1 MKNYHTNPSFP
12 DLQYE
17 ENAFLSTSSHEGR
30 SITEWNIDG
39 LVEHQVYNKL
49 REMGVAITAYKMR
62 GSADKDAAN
71 MIIAGF
77 TRMLKHWWD
86 NYCTDEIKHLIINAT
101 ATETVVKMEGNTQTN
116 VNVTKEDARATLLYH
131 IAKHFIGEPKLFQDR
146 SLQILSYL
154 SCPNLDNFIHYRHA
168 FLSKVMIRP
177 DCNLDFWKE
186 RFISGLPPLFADKVR
201 TKIQDRNNGNI
212 PYGNLTYGDLVS
224 TINVVALELC
234 TDIKLKHQLK
244 KEQSSS
250 RKELGS
256 FCRDFGFITPPD
268 KIKKDRREKSHRKKS
283 RKRDDAA
290 RPKKKKSRF
299 KKPNDTKV
307 DVCWTCG
314 KTGHKANECRSKTK
328 KKKINLLNIDEE
340 TKGKLLAILDEPFSE
355 SSGTSNEYSDDEDID
370 LEYDSDVSQSG
381 KDCTCTDV
389 YENFWLKL
397 CQNSRSPKSP

>member
-1 MKNYHTNPSFP
+1 MSP
-12 DLQYE
+12 
-17 ENAFLSTSSHEGR
+17 
-30 SITEWNIDG
+30 
-39 LVEHQVYNKL
+39 
-49 REMGVAITAYKMR
+49 
-62 GSADKDAAN
+62 GS
-71 MIIAGF
+71 
-77 TRMLKHWWD
+77 
-86 NYCTDEIKHLIINAT
+86 
-101 ATETVVKMEGNTQTN
+101 
-116 VNVTKEDARATLLYH
+116 
-131 IAKHFIGEPKLFQDR
+131 
-146 SLQILSYL
+146 
-154 SCPNLDNFIHYRHA
+154 
-168 FLSKVMIRP
+168 
-177 DCNLDFWKE
+177 
-186 RFISGLPPLFADKVR
+186 
-201 TKIQDRNNGNI
+201 
-212 PYGNLTYGDLVS
+212 
-224 TINVVALELC
+224 
-234 TDIKLKHQLK
+234 
-244 KEQSSS
+244 
-250 RKELGS
+250 
-256 FCRDFGFITPPD
+256 D

-290 RPKKKKSRF
+290 RPKKRKSRF